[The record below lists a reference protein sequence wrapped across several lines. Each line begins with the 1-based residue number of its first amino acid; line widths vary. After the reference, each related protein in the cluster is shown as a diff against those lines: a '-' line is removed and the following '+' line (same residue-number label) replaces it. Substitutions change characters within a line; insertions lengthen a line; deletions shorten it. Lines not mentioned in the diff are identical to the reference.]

1 MNIKKIAISLVMFGL
16 VAIACFSYYIYSIML
31 VSNTAFNGKEAY
43 VFVSTGASYR
53 EVRLDL
59 EPLLKNIEKFDI
71 LARQKKYTTN
81 VKPGRYRIANGMTN
95 NDIINSIRSQNIPIK
110 ITFNNQHSLEVLAKR
125 ISNQIEPDSLSLIQ
139 AFTDEE
145 FLKDHG
151 FTSETALA
159 MYLPNSYEFFWNTS
173 PEKFRA
179 KMLKSY
185 RNFWNIK
192 RQDKAKNMGLSPT
205 EVAIL
210 AAIVQE
216 ESKQKSEQKRVA
228 GVYVNRLKNGW
239 PLQADP
245 TLKFAAYK
253 LPEYKNKTIKRI
265 LNKHKAIKSP
275 YNTYLYKGLP
285 PGLIAMP
292 DLVAIDA
299 VLNYEQHKFFY
310 FAADRNRPGFH
321 KFAESLSDHNKN
333 ARSYHNYLNEKGV
346 KN

>member
-1 MNIKKIAISLVMFGL
+1 MNIKKIAISLIMFGL
-16 VAIACFSYYIYSIML
+16 LAIACFSYYIYSIML

-43 VFVSTGASYR
+43 IFVSTGASYQ

-71 LARQKKYTTN
+71 LAQQKKYTTN
-81 VKPGRYRIANGMTN
+81 VKPGRYRITNGMTN

-192 RQDKAKNMGLSPT
+192 RQDKAKNTGLSPT
-205 EVAIL
+205 KVSIL
-210 AAIVQE
+210 AAIIQE
-216 ESKQKSEQKRVA
+216 ESKQKSEQKRIA
-228 GVYVNRLKNGW
+228 GVYINRLKNGW

-253 LPEYKNKTIKRI
+253 LPEYNNKTIKRV
-265 LNKHKAIKSP
+265 LNKHKEIKSP

-333 ARSYHNYLNEKGV
+333 ARAYHNYLNNKGI

>member
-1 MNIKKIAISLVMFGL
+1 MNIKKIAISLVLFGL
-16 VAIACFSYYIYSIML
+16 VAIAYFSYYIYSIML
-31 VSNTAFNGKEAY
+31 VPNTAFNGKEAY
-43 VFVSTGASYR
+43 IFISTGASYQ
-53 EVRLDL
+53 EVKSDL
-59 EPLLKNIEKFDI
+59 EPLLKDIEKFDI
-71 LARQKKYTTN
+71 LAQQKKYTTN

-139 AFTDEE
+139 AFADKE

-185 RNFWNIK
+185 RNFWNKK

-228 GVYVNRLKNGW
+228 GVYINRLKNGW

-253 LPEYKNKTIKRI
+253 LPEYKNKIIKRV

-275 YNTYLYKGLP
+275 YNTYMYKGLP

-321 KFAESLSDHNKN
+321 KFAETLSDHNNN

>member
-1 MNIKKIAISLVMFGL
+1 MNIKKIAISLIMFGL
-16 VAIACFSYYIYSIML
+16 LAIACFSYYIYSIML

-43 VFVSTGASYR
+43 IFVSTGASYQ

-71 LARQKKYTTN
+71 LAQQKKYTTN
-81 VKPGRYRIANGMTN
+81 VKPGRYRITNGMTN

-179 KMLKSY
+179 NMLKSY

-192 RQDKAKNMGLSPT
+192 RQDKAKNTGLSPT
-205 EVAIL
+205 KVSIL
-210 AAIVQE
+210 AAIIQE
-216 ESKQKSEQKRVA
+216 ESKQKSEQKRIA
-228 GVYVNRLKNGW
+228 GVYINRLKNGW

-253 LPEYKNKTIKRI
+253 LPEYNNKTIKRV

-333 ARSYHNYLNEKGV
+333 ARAYHNYLNNKGI